1 MKRLLS
7 IMLMNAWGGLRQ
19 KASLLT
25 MSLVGTS
32 VIALLVAS
40 TVTADASP
48 HTNIPVVTTVA
59 NAVHAGITGPISSIF
74 SDDSAPPQPAPSKKP
89 KTLPSATNGPQQP
102 TNTASNSS
110 NPSTSGTGSA
120 NSAGSTGQSSSQSA
134 TVTIAAS
141 SLQCTPNAASSPN
154 SYTLSVASAQVNFQT
169 PPTAGGTITYAWD
182 TLANGQVTL
191 GTTTSQQ
198 QFTAGQ
204 STVTLNSPGQ
214 SQSIYTTMSGSNSFS
229 FRLHVTGPFEETSS
243 WINVPSTPDGSC
255 PPSNNN

>member
-1 MKRLLS
+1 M
-7 IMLMNAWGGLRQ
+7 
-19 KASLLT
+19 
-25 MSLVGTS
+25 
-32 VIALLVAS
+32 ALLVAS

-48 HTNIPVVTTVA
+48 HTNIPLVTTVA

-74 SDDSAPPQPAPSKKP
+74 SDGDDSTPPRPAPSKNSKKP
-89 KTLPSATNGPQQP
+89 KTLPGATNGSQQP

-110 NPSTSGTGSA
+110 NPSTSGASTA
-120 NSAGSTGQSSSQSA
+120 NSTSSAGQSSSQTA
-134 TVTIAAS
+134 IVTIAAS
-141 SLQCTPNAASSPN
+141 SLQCIPNAASSPN

-169 PPTAGGTITYAWD
+169 PPAAGGTITYAWD

-204 STVTLNSPGQ
+204 SVVTLNPTGQ
-214 SQSIYTTMSGSNSFS
+214 SQSIYTTTSGSNSFG
-229 FRLHVTGPFEETSS
+229 FRLHVTGPFDVTSS
-243 WINVPSTPDGSC
+243 WINVQSTPDGSC

>member
-1 MKRLLS
+1 
-7 IMLMNAWGGLRQ
+7 MNAWGGLRQ

-25 MSLVGTS
+25 MSMVGIS
-32 VIALLVAS
+32 VVALLVAS

-74 SDDSAPPQPAPSKKP
+74 SDSTPPPAPSKKP
-89 KTLPSATNGPQQP
+89 KTPPSATSGSQQP
-102 TNTASNSS
+102 TNTTSSSS
-110 NPSTSGTGSA
+110 NPSTSGSGTA
-120 NSAGSTGQSSSQSA
+120 NSAGSTGQPSSQTA
-134 TVTIAAS
+134 TVTVAAS

-169 PPTAGGTITYAWD
+169 PPTAGGIITYAWD

-191 GTTTSQQ
+191 GTTASQQ

-204 STVTLNSPGQ
+204 STVTLSPPGQ
-214 SQSIYTTMSGSNSFS
+214 SQSIYTTMSGSTSFS
-229 FRLHVTGPFEETSS
+229 FRLHVTGPFDATSS
-243 WINVPSTPDGSC
+243 WISVQSTPDGSC